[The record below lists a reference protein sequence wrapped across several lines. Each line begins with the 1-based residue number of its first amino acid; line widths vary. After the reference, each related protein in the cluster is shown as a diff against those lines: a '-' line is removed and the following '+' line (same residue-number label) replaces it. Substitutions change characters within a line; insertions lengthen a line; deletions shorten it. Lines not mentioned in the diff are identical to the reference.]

1 MWEKRCFFCREKEKR
16 VATATEQRKSEGRSY
31 LLLFHTRPLPLPYYF
46 PRILIR
52 KLISN
57 LHSRTG
63 DRENKSDY
71 IFSRPAD
78 LRLRPWA
85 KPSKGSG
92 KERRLKVL
100 LSIFLT
106 AAVLARFSLL
116 WHEINFFFPRQK
128 RKTQPKIPDTFLG
141 RREKLLSKRK
151 KEGETWGV
159 ILDQLNPPGGKRK
172 RGKLCLWDLSS
183 FLLISRCCC
192 DVAPNFSGRR
202 NLHTHFLL
210 PFSWMP
216 CMFCFSPP
224 SCHTG
229 KRKYKG
235 KGPTSSKQ
243 KCVSG
248 KSTYVV
254 DALFRD
260 SLWTSDDDSSFPNL
274 IIPGSQK
281 KNPVLHATPVSQTN
295 FSPTPKKRGFFF
307 VSPHV
312 ILSHIQGLLSMH
324 NQGPLIKRS
333 SRREIVRLGLGTCAQ
348 KVFSTSFSE
357 PKVPIAQKIYTR
369 AHFFPLAPVQ
379 RTSSPLE
386 NGTATNIEMYK
397 TVLEN
402 IFLSHKITGARL
414 ITAMSIWMTE
424 RGRKVFYWPWL
435 FFSLQ
440 HIIIIIACGRIFLS
454 RKKYLPS
461 SLFRKIGGD

>member
-1 MWEKRCFFCREKEKR
+1 
-16 VATATEQRKSEGRSY
+16 
-31 LLLFHTRPLPLPYYF
+31 
-46 PRILIR
+46 
-52 KLISN
+52 
-57 LHSRTG
+57 
-63 DRENKSDY
+63 
-71 IFSRPAD
+71 
-78 LRLRPWA
+78 
-85 KPSKGSG
+85 
-92 KERRLKVL
+92 
-100 LSIFLT
+100 
-106 AAVLARFSLL
+106 
-116 WHEINFFFPRQK
+116 
-128 RKTQPKIPDTFLG
+128 
-141 RREKLLSKRK
+141 
-151 KEGETWGV
+151 
-159 ILDQLNPPGGKRK
+159 
-172 RGKLCLWDLSS
+172 
-183 FLLISRCCC
+183 
-192 DVAPNFSGRR
+192 
-202 NLHTHFLL
+202 
-210 PFSWMP
+210 
-216 CMFCFSPP
+216 MFCFSPP

-243 KCVSG
+243 KYVSG

-260 SLWTSDDDSSFPNL
+260 SLWTSDYDSSFPNL
-274 IIPGSQK
+274 IITGSQTKEK
-281 KNPVLHATPVSQTN
+281 KPVLHTTPVSRTN
-295 FSPTPKKRGFFF
+295 FSPPRKDFF

-414 ITAMSIWMTE
+414 ITAMSI
-424 RGRKVFYWPWL
+424 
-435 FFSLQ
+435 
-440 HIIIIIACGRIFLS
+440 
-454 RKKYLPS
+454 
-461 SLFRKIGGD
+461 